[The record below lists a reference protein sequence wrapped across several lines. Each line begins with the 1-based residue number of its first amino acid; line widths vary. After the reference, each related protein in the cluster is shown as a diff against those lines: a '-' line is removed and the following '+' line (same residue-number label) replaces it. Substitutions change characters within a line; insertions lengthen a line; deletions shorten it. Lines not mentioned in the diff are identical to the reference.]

1 MLFKIYQIIYSE
13 LFSYFSLLDSS
24 ASLNNNS
31 IDIPSYPHQLTHADF
46 IIFKLQLSLLLF
58 SDLILILL
66 FFLSGSI

>member
-13 LFSYFSLLDSS
+13 LFSYFSFLDST

-31 IDIPSYPHQLTHADF
+31 IDRPSYPHQLTHADF